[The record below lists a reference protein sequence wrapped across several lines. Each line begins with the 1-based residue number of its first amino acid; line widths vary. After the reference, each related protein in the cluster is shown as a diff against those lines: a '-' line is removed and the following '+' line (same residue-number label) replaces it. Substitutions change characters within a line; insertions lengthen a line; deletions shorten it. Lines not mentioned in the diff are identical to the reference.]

1 MRRLALLWSFLV
13 LAPTLW
19 AQSPATI
26 RGIVVDSTQA
36 ALPMATVRLLDKTSK
51 EVGKRLTDADGRF
64 QFEGVT
70 TGPYQVEVSLTGFRP
85 KVVSAETHGELQIAL
100 DVAPVREYVSVTAD
114 RTATP
119 TSLTGTTTTVLDQRA
134 IEDRQQLLASS
145 VLQSAPGVMVVRSGG
160 LGTVTS
166 VFVRGGESNYN
177 KILLDGIPLNE
188 PGGTFE
194 FANLA
199 EEDFDRIEIV
209 RGPQSALF
217 GSDAMASTI
226 QFFGH
231 RGNPEDLRP
240 RVSLGFEAGKFQTLH
255 GRAGLGGGYRRFD
268 YALAWSRLETDNQE
282 PNNAFRNS
290 TLSGNFGL
298 GLGKNTTVRLILRG
312 DSGRVGTP
320 GQTAFERPDSDAFFR
335 KADGYAG
342 ITLQSRTS
350 SRWNQRLT
358 YTFARTRQVSRDLF
372 LDPPYTPI
380 FEGHTA
386 PFQFTDSLFDFLN
399 DAKREHLAYQS
410 DVALGSIASPIG
422 QHLVTFAFDWDGEHA
437 FLDDRLNSPTLPTRA
452 ERNNFGGTFQ
462 DQAIWGRFVLT
473 NGFRVEDNGSFGKAV
488 VPRTSASY
496 LIRQHGGEFFGA
508 TRLKFNFG
516 LGIKEPTF
524 TQSFSP
530 SPSFPGNPNL
540 RPERARSFDYGVEQ
554 RFWDDRAKLELNG
567 FTNMFHELI
576 AFQTISL
583 APFRGSYFNIA
594 QSRADGAEA
603 VVEVAPH
610 KGIRLG
616 ANYTFLQG
624 VIERSSR
631 PTSPVFRQGQQLFR
645 RPKHSGS
652 IFAAWDWRQFTLTS
666 NAIFVGR
673 RVDSDFSS
681 LVPSITSEPS
691 YTKWDIGWD
700 YRSGHRITYFGIFE
714 NVLNQRYME
723 ALGYPALRASYRAGA
738 RLTF

>member
-1 MRRLALLWSFLV
+1 MRRIAFLWSFFV
-13 LAPTLW
+13 FAPVLW
-19 AQSPATI
+19 AQSPGKIT
-26 RGIVVDSTQA
+26 GIVVDSTRA
-36 ALPMATVRLLDKTSK
+36 VLPRVTVRLLDKTGS
-51 EVGKRLTDADGRF
+51 EVGKSLTDSEGCF
-64 QFEGVT
+64 QFERVALVA
-70 TGPYQVEVSLTGFRP
+70 YRVEASLTGFHP
-85 KVVSAETHGELQIAL
+85 KIVSAEAGSKLQIAL
-100 DVAPVREYVSVTAD
+100 EVAPIREYVTVTAD
-114 RTATP
+114 RTETP
-119 TSLTGTTTTVLDQRA
+119 TSLTGASTTVLDQRA
-134 IEDRQQLLASS
+134 IEDRQQLLVSS
-145 VLQSAPGVMVVRSGG
+145 VLQSIPGAMVVRSGG

-199 EEDFDRIEIV
+199 EEDLDGIEIV

-226 QFFGH
+226 QFFSH
-231 RGNPEDLRP
+231 RGNPEDVQP
-240 RVSLGFEAGKFQTLH
+240 RISLGFEAGKFQTLH
-255 GRAGLGGGYRRFD
+255 GRAGLSGGYRQFD
-268 YALAWSRLETDNQE
+268 YALGWSRLETDNHE
-282 PNNAFRNS
+282 PNNAFHNS
-290 TLSGNFGL
+290 TLSGNFGI
-298 GLGKNTTVRLILRG
+298 GLGRNTTARLILRG
-312 DSGRVGTP
+312 DLGRVGTP
-320 GQTAFERPDSDAFFR
+320 GQTAFERPDSDAFFQ
-335 KADGYAG
+335 KGDGYAG
-342 ITLQSRTS
+342 FALQNRTWS
-350 SRWNQRLT
+350 WWKQKLT

-372 LDPPYTPI
+372 LDPPYTPT

-386 PFQFTDSLFDFLN
+386 PFKFTDSLFDFLN
-399 DAKREHLAYQS
+399 DAKREQVAYQS
-410 DVALGSIASPIG
+410 DIALGSIARPIG

-437 FLDDRLNSPTLPTRA
+437 FLDDRLNSRTLPTRA
-452 ERNNFGGTFQ
+452 ERNNFGGSFQ

-473 NGFRVEDNGSFGKAV
+473 NGFRVEDNGSFGKTV
-488 VPRTSASY
+488 VPRTSVSY
-496 LIRQHGGEFFGA
+496 LLRQDGGEFFGA

-554 RFWDDRAKLELNG
+554 RFWGDRGKLELNG
-567 FTNMFHELI
+567 FTNLFHELI
-576 AFQTISL
+576 AFQTISFV
-583 APFRGSYFNIA
+583 PFRGSYFNIA

-603 VVEVAPH
+603 IVEVVPH

-631 PTSPVFRQGQQLFR
+631 PTSPVFGQGQQLFR

-652 IFAAWDWRQFTLTS
+652 IIVAWDWKQFTVTS

-681 LVPSITSEPS
+681 LAPPLISNPS
-691 YTKWDIGWD
+691 YTSWDIGWN

-714 NVLNQRYME
+714 NVLNERHME
-723 ALGYPALRASYRAGA
+723 ALGFPALRASYRAGA
-738 RLTF
+738 RVTF

>member
-1 MRRLALLWSFLV
+1 MRRIALLWSFFV
-13 LAPTLW
+13 FVPALW
-19 AQSPATI
+19 AQSPGEIT
-26 RGIVVDSTQA
+26 GIVIDSTRA
-36 ALPMATVRLLDKTSK
+36 ALPRATVRLLDKTGS
-51 EVGKRLTDADGRF
+51 EIGKSLTDSGGRF
-64 QFEGVT
+64 RFERVA
-70 TGPYQVEVSLTGFRP
+70 TGSYRVEASLTGFRS
-85 KVVSAETHGELQIAL
+85 KDLSAETGSSELQIVL
-100 DVAPVREYVSVTAD
+100 EIAPVREYVTVTAD
-114 RTATP
+114 RTETP
-119 TSLTGTTTTVLDQRA
+119 TSLTGAATTVLDQRA

-145 VLQSAPGVMVVRSGG
+145 VLQSVPGVMVVRSGG

-199 EEDFDRIEIV
+199 EEDLDRIEIV

-226 QFFGH
+226 QFFSH
-231 RGNPEDLRP
+231 RGNPEDVRP
-240 RVSLGFEAGKFQTLH
+240 RISLGFEAGKFQTLR
-255 GRAGLGGGYRRFD
+255 GRAGLSGGYRQFD

-282 PNNAFRNS
+282 PNNAFNNS
-290 TLSGNFGL
+290 TLSGNFGI
-298 GLGKNTTVRLILRG
+298 GLGKNTTARLILRG
-312 DSGRVGTP
+312 DFGRVGTP

-342 ITLQSRTS
+342 FALQNRTS
-350 SRWNQRLT
+350 SWWSQKLT

-372 LDPPYTPI
+372 IDPPYTPT

-386 PFQFTDSLFDFLN
+386 PFQFSDFPFDFLN

-410 DVALGSIASPIG
+410 DVALGSVARPIG

-462 DQAIWGRFVLT
+462 DQAMWGRFVLT
-473 NGFRVEDNGSFGKAV
+473 DGFRVEDNGSFGRTV
-488 VPRTSASY
+488 VPRSSASY
-496 LIRQHGGEFFGA
+496 LIRQHGAAFGA

-530 SPSFPGNPNL
+530 SPSFQGNPNL
-540 RPERARSFDYGVEQ
+540 RPERARSFDYGIEQ
-554 RFWDDRAKLELNG
+554 RFWDDRVKLELNG
-567 FTNMFHELI
+567 FTNFYRELI
-576 AFQTISL
+576 AFQTTSFS
-583 APFRGSYFNIA
+583 PFRGSFFNIA
-594 QSRADGAEA
+594 QSRADGAE
-603 VVEVAPH
+603 VIVEAAPL
-610 KGIRLG
+610 KGVRLG
-616 ANYTFLQG
+616 GNYTFLQG

-652 IFAAWDWRQFTLTS
+652 VFVAWDWRQFTVTS

-681 LVPSITSEPS
+681 LVPPITSDPS
-691 YTKWDIGWD
+691 YTKWDIGWN
-700 YRSGHRITYFGIFE
+700 YRSSHRITYFGIFE

-723 ALGYPALRASYRAGA
+723 ALGFPALRASYRAGA

>member
-1 MRRLALLWSFLV
+1 MRQFGLLWSFLV
-13 LAPTLW
+13 FAPALW
-19 AQSPATI
+19 AQSPSTI
-26 RGIVVDSTQA
+26 SGTVVDSTRA
-36 ALPMATVRLLDKTSK
+36 VLPRATVRLLDKTGS
-51 EVGKRLTDADGRF
+51 EVGRNLTNSDGRF
-64 QFEGVT
+64 RFERVAPGS
-70 TGPYQVEVSLTGFRP
+70 YRVEASLTGFSSEAL
-85 KVVSAETHGELQIAL
+85 SAETGSELQIVLEIAL
-100 DVAPVREYVSVTAD
+100 VREYVTVTAD
-114 RTATP
+114 RTETP
-119 TSLTGTTTTVLDQRA
+119 TSFTGAATTVLDQRA

-145 VLQSAPGVMVVRSGG
+145 VLQSVPGVMVVRSGG

-194 FANLA
+194 FSNLA
-199 EEDFDRIEIV
+199 EDDLDRIEIV

-226 QFFGH
+226 QFFSR
-231 RGNPEDLRP
+231 RGNPENVRP

-255 GRAGLGGGYRRFD
+255 GRAGLSGGYRRFD
-268 YALAWSRLETDNQE
+268 YAFGWSRLETDNQE
-282 PNNAFRNS
+282 PNNAFDNS
-290 TLSGNFGL
+290 TLSSNLGV
-298 GLGKNTTVRLILRG
+298 GLGKNTTARLILRG
-312 DSGRVGTP
+312 DFGRVGTP

-342 ITLQSRTS
+342 FTLQNRAS
-350 SRWNQRLT
+350 SRWNQELT

-372 LDPPYTPI
+372 IDPPYTPT

-386 PFQFTDSLFDFLN
+386 PFQFSDFPFDFLN
-399 DAKREHLAYQS
+399 DAKREHAAYQS
-410 DVALGSIASPIG
+410 DVTLGSIDQSIG

-437 FLDDRLNSPTLPTRA
+437 FIADRLAGTTPTRA

-462 DQAIWGRFVLT
+462 DQAIWGRLVLT
-473 NGFRVEDNGSFGKAV
+473 NGFRVEDNGSFGRTV

-496 LIRQHGGEFFGA
+496 LIRQHGETFGA

-540 RPERARSFDYGVEQ
+540 RPERARSFDYGIEQ
-554 RFWDDRAKLELNG
+554 RFWGDRAKLELNG
-567 FTNMFHELI
+567 FNNMYRDII
-576 AFQTISL
+576 AFQTISFT
-583 APFRGSYFNIA
+583 PFRGSYFNIA
-594 QSRADGAEA
+594 QSRADGAE
-603 VVEVAPH
+603 VVVQVVPH
-610 KGIRLG
+610 KSIRLG
-616 ANYTFLQG
+616 GNYTFLQG

-652 IFAAWDWRQFTLTS
+652 VFAAWDWKQFTLTT

-681 LVPSITSEPS
+681 LVPPIISDPS

-700 YRSGHRITYFGIFE
+700 YRSAHRITYFGIFE
-714 NVLNQRYME
+714 NILNQRYME
-723 ALGYPALRASYRAGA
+723 ALGFPALRASYRAGA
-738 RLTF
+738 RMTF